1 MKMRLETA
9 GLLCAP
15 EPGLDVLEFR
25 RVLIESGLGAI
36 RPIEDLER
44 LQHMLSAAS
53 VVMTARRDDAS
64 RELLGVA
71 RCITDFSWCAYLSD
85 LAVSPS
91 AQGLGVGRALLDALR
106 RELGSRVTLALQSV
120 PTAVGFYERAGMARM
135 ADAFCYRRAH

>member
-1 MKMRLETA
+1 MNIRLETA

-36 RPIEDLER
+36 RPVDDLGR
-44 LQHMLSAAS
+44 LRHMLSAAD
-53 VVMTARRDDAS
+53 VVLTARRDAS
-64 RELLGVA
+64 HELLGVA

-91 AQGLGVGRALLDALR
+91 AQGLGVGRALLEALR
-106 RELGSRVTLALQSV
+106 RHLGPQVTLALQSV
-120 PTAVGFYERAGMARM
+120 PAAVGFYERAGLARM
-135 ADAFCYRRAH
+135 ADAFCHRRAH